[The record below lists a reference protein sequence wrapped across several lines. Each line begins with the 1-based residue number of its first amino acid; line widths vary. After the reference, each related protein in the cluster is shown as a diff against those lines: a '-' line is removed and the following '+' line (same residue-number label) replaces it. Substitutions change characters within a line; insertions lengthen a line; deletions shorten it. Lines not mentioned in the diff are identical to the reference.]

1 MDTVQRLVDI
11 GIRIRQIQKI
21 LNASEPELT
30 EELRQLAAEKIDIT
44 ERAKIELRERGVGS
58 YAVGDYNFKVA
69 PGGTKKEYRIDDIQ
83 ELAEELGHTEVLTN
97 YRVLKLTVDPAQI
110 ERLPPEF
117 KVHYE
122 GLCDVI
128 VQTPRVTFPKD
139 LA

>member
-1 MDTVQRLVDI
+1 M
-11 GIRIRQIQKI
+11 
-21 LNASEPELT
+21 
-30 EELRQLAAEKIDIT
+30 
-44 ERAKIELRERGVGS
+44 
-58 YAVGDYNFKVA
+58 
-69 PGGTKKEYRIDDIQ
+69 
-83 ELAEELGHTEVLTN
+83 AEELGHTEVLTN

-122 GLCDVI
+122 GLCDVV